1 MVTLDGVSHKS
12 LLSHNG
18 LSIKLIQA
26 EPKVRQLHVLAGVG
40 GTDRTL
46 KINNSDIHTLSAAL
60 LERMYYCKVGDG
72 FEEPPQVC
80 RALIDARLNVFKYK
94 LRKSFGAKPTKLSPI
109 EFVEMF
115 QGRKRKLYEG
125 VLDEFVANGVSNKHA
140 VSVAFV
146 KCEKVPPNKA
156 PRCIQPRHQI
166 YNIGVGSFLKHIEHR
181 IYGSIAKVFGDT
193 DIVVAKGVNVE
204 ELGAVM
210 ERKWN
215 HFSRPCAVGMDATKF
230 DMHVSAEMLQWEHS
244 FYQMLYQDPELARLL
259 EMQVNNRG
267 VGYCDDGKLRYKVR
281 GRRFSGDMNTALG
294 NCLIMCA
301 MVWSYAKEKNI
312 QIKFINNGD
321 DCVVFME
328 QEHYGHFAEGLDTW
342 FLGMG
347 FRMVV
352 EEPVYELAQVEFC
365 QMRCLPTSRGP
376 VMVRNFDKA
385 REKDS
390 CTFLPMDTSDS
401 VRKWMWAVGEC
412 GLALTSGVPVMQE
425 FYKFYMRSGLKGKVG
440 NSVQMMGGAQF
451 LAQRLKA
458 REMPIAPETRVAFMS
473 AWGVTP
479 DEQVALEG
487 YYRTLEYHHAKDH
500 ADKFEQIESAPY

>member
-12 LLSHNG
+12 QLTHTG

-26 EPKVRQLHVLAGVG
+26 SPKVRELHVLAGVG
-40 GTDRTL
+40 CNNRTL

-60 LERMYYCKVGDG
+60 LERMYYCKVGND
-72 FEEPPQVC
+72 FIEPPKVL
-80 RALIDARLNVFKYK
+80 RVTIDQRLNAFKFA
-94 LRKSFGAKPTKLSPI
+94 LRKSFGKKPSRLSPK

-115 QGRKRKLYEG
+115 QGRKRKIYENA
-125 VLDEFVANGVSNKHA
+125 LDEYVSVGVKRKHA

-156 PRCIQPRHQI
+156 PRCIQPRHQV
-166 YNIGVGSFLKHIEHR
+166 YNIGVGSYLKHIEHR
-181 IYGSIAKVFGDT
+181 IYKCISRVFQD
-193 DIVVAKGVNVE
+193 DLIVVAKGVNVE
-204 ELGAVM
+204 ELGVVM
-210 ERKWN
+210 EQKWN
-215 HFSRPCAVGMDATKF
+215 HFNQPCAVGMDATKF

-244 FYQMLYQDPELARLL
+244 FYQMLYKDPELSRLL
-259 EMQVNNRG
+259 DMQVNNRG

-294 NCLIMCA
+294 NCIIMCA
-301 MVWSYAKEKNI
+301 MVWSYAKEKQI
-312 QIKFINNGD
+312 PIKFLNNGD

-328 QEHYGHFAEGLDTW
+328 QTNYTHFAQGLDTW
-342 FLGMG
+342 FLGLG

-352 EEPVYELAQVEFC
+352 EEPVFELAQVEFC
-365 QMRCLPTSRGP
+365 QMRCINTARGP

-390 CTFLPMDTSDS
+390 CTFLPMNTETS

-412 GLALTSGVPVMQE
+412 GLALTGGVPVMQE
-425 FYKFYMRSGLKGKVG
+425 FYKFYMRSGIKSNV
-440 NSVQMMGGAQF
+440 NSSVQMASGAMF

-458 REMPIAPETRVAFMS
+458 REHPVTPEARISFMS
-473 AWGVTP
+473 AWGLTP
-479 DEQVALEG
+479 DEQCALEE
-487 YYRTLEYHHAKDH
+487 YYRTLEYQHQKDH
-500 ADKFEQIESAPY
+500 ADNFEHITSAPY

>member
-1 MVTLDGVSHKS
+1 
-12 LLSHNG
+12 
-18 LSIKLIQA
+18 
-26 EPKVRQLHVLAGVG
+26 
-40 GTDRTL
+40 
-46 KINNSDIHTLSAAL
+46 
-60 LERMYYCKVGDG
+60 
-72 FEEPPQVC
+72 
-80 RALIDARLNVFKYK
+80 
-94 LRKSFGAKPTKLSPI
+94 
-109 EFVEMF
+109 
-115 QGRKRKLYEG
+115 
-125 VLDEFVANGVSNKHA
+125 
-140 VSVAFV
+140 
-146 KCEKVPPNKA
+146 
-156 PRCIQPRHQI
+156 
-166 YNIGVGSFLKHIEHR
+166 
-181 IYGSIAKVFGDT
+181 VFGDD
-193 DIVVAKGVNVE
+193 DIVVAKGVNVV
-204 ELGAVM
+204 ELGGVM

-244 FYQMLYQDPELARLL
+244 FYMMLYQDPELSRLL
-259 EMQVNNRG
+259 DMQVNNRG

-301 MVWSYAKEKNI
+301 MVWCYAKEK
-312 QIKFINNGD
+312 QVEIKFINNGD

-328 QEHYGHFAEGLDTW
+328 QEHYHHFADGLDTW
-342 FLGMG
+342 FLDLG

-390 CTFLPMDTSDS
+390 CTFLPINSIDS

-425 FYKFYMRSGLKGKVG
+425 FYKFYMRSGIKGNVQ
-440 NSVQMMGGAQF
+440 NSVHMMSGAMF
-451 LAQRLKA
+451 LAQRLEA
-458 REMPIAPETRVAFMS
+458 RELPILPESRVAFMS
-473 AWGVTP
+473 AWGITP
-479 DEQVALEG
+479 DEQVALEE
-487 YYRTLEYHHAKDH
+487 YYRTLKYRHAHVH